1 MKNLFAVF
9 GITLLTGL
17 SANAGLLLEPY
28 FSYKMSGSAS
38 FSSGSSMTGNE
49 LGARVGYSTLG
60 FAVGV
65 DTTLSGK
72 YTYSNSGVSSDSTP
86 KNIGVF
92 ASYTFPILVRG
103 YFAYL
108 VNAKESFTGA
118 ERSGTGTKIGVQFT
132 GLPFVA
138 LGLET
143 VSLSYKD
150 LSVAGVTS
158 SSSETA
164 THTNLA
170 LSMPFNL

>member
-1 MKNLFAVF
+1 MKKLLTVF

-38 FSSGSSMTGNE
+38 FAPGASITGNE
-49 LGARVGYSTLG
+49 LGARVGYDFLG

-65 DTTLSGK
+65 DSTLSGK
-72 YTYSNSGVSSDSTP
+72 YSYSSGLTAGSTP
-86 KNIGVF
+86 KNIGLF
-92 ASYTFPILVRG
+92 ASFTFPILVRG
-103 YFAYL
+103 YFTYIA
-108 VNAKESFTGA
+108 NAKESISGG
-118 ERSGTGTKIGVQFT
+118 EYSGTGTKIGVQFT

-138 LGLET
+138 IGLET

-150 LSVAGVTS
+150 LSAAGVTTS
-158 SSSETA
+158 VSETG

-170 LSMPFNL
+170 LSMPFSL

>member
-1 MKNLFAVF
+1 MKKLLAVF

-17 SANAGLLLEPY
+17 SSNAGILLDPY

-38 FSSGSSMTGNE
+38 FSPGSSMAGNE
-49 LGARVGYSTLG
+49 LGVRVGYSVLG

-65 DTTLSGK
+65 DTTLNGK
-72 YTYSNSGVSSDSTP
+72 YTYSNAGVTSDSTP
-86 KNIGVF
+86 KNIGIF
-92 ASYTFPILVRG
+92 ASYDFPILVRG

-118 ERSGTGTKIGVQFT
+118 EYTGTGTKIGVQFT
-132 GLPFVA
+132 GLPFLA
-138 LGLET
+138 IGLET

-150 LSVAGVTS
+150 LSAAGVTTS
-158 SSSETA
+158 VSETG

-170 LSMPFNL
+170 LSMPFSL

>member
-1 MKNLFAVF
+1 MKNLMAVF
-9 GITLLTGL
+9 GITVLTGL

-49 LGARVGYSTLG
+49 LGARVGYGMLG

-65 DTTLSGK
+65 DTTLNGK
-72 YTYSNSGVSSDSTP
+72 YTYSNSGVTVDSTP

-103 YFAYL
+103 YFTYIAS
-108 VNAKESFTGA
+108 AKETLPTA
-118 ERSGTGTKIGVQFT
+118 DHSGTGTKIGVQFT

-138 LGLET
+138 IGIET
-143 VSLSYKD
+143 VSLSYKE
-150 LSVAGVTS
+150 LSAAGVTTTV
-158 SSSETA
+158 SETA
-164 THTNLA
+164 NHTNLA
-170 LSMPFNL
+170 LSMPFDL

>member
-1 MKNLFAVF
+1 MKNLIAVF
-9 GITLLTGL
+9 GIIILTGL
-17 SANAGLLLEPY
+17 SANAGLLLDPY

-38 FSSGSSMTGNE
+38 FSSGSSVAGNE
-49 LGARVGYSTLG
+49 LGVRVGYGFLG
-60 FAVGV
+60 FAAGV

-72 YTYSNSGVSSDSTP
+72 YTYSNSGVTVDSTP

-103 YFAYL
+103 YFTYL
-108 VNAKESFTGA
+108 ASAKETIPGS
-118 ERSGTGTKIGVQFT
+118 EYSGTGTKIGIQFT

-138 LGLET
+138 IGLET

-150 LSVAGVTS
+150 LSAAGVTS
-158 SSSETA
+158 SVSETA

-170 LSMPFNL
+170 LSMPFNF

>member
-1 MKNLFAVF
+1 MKKLLAVF

-17 SANAGLLLEPY
+17 SANAGILLDPY

-38 FSSGSSMTGNE
+38 FSPGSSISGNE
-49 LGARVGYSTLG
+49 LGVRVGYGFLG

-72 YTYSNSGVSSDSTP
+72 YSYSNSGVTSDSTP
-86 KNIGVF
+86 KNFGIF
-92 ASYTFPILVRG
+92 ASYDFPILVRG
-103 YFAYL
+103 YFSYL
-108 VNAKESFTGA
+108 ANAKESATAA
-118 ERSGTGTKIGVQFT
+118 EYTGTGTKIGVQFT

-138 LGLET
+138 IGLET

-150 LSVAGVTS
+150 RSVAGVTTS
-158 SSSETA
+158 VSETA

-170 LSMPFNL
+170 VSMPFSF

>member
-1 MKNLFAVF
+1 MKNLMAVF

-38 FSSGSSMTGNE
+38 FSSGSSVTGNE
-49 LGARVGYSTLG
+49 LGARVGYGMLG

-65 DTTLSGK
+65 DTTLNGK
-72 YTYSNSGVSSDSTP
+72 YSYSNSGVTVDSTP

-103 YFAYL
+103 YFTYM
-108 VNAKESFTGA
+108 VNAKESMPTA
-118 ERSGTGTKIGVQFT
+118 EYSGTGTKIGVQFT

-138 LGLET
+138 IGIET
-143 VSLSYKD
+143 VSLSYKE
-150 LSVAGVTS
+150 LSAAGVTTS
-158 SSSETA
+158 VSETGS
-164 THTNLA
+164 HTNLA